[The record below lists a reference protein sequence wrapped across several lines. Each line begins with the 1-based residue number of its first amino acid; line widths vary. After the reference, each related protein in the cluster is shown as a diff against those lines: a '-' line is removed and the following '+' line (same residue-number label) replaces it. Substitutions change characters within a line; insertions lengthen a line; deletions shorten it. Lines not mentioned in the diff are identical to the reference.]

1 MLDSILRVTVR
12 TWIISFIGHSMVFS
26 TIGLVLH
33 TLVVP
38 FPESSVEM
46 IVISV
51 SFIGAVIYTA
61 KKLEE

>member
-12 TWIISFIGHSMVFS
+12 TWVVSFIGHSMVFS

-46 IVISV
+46 IAISV